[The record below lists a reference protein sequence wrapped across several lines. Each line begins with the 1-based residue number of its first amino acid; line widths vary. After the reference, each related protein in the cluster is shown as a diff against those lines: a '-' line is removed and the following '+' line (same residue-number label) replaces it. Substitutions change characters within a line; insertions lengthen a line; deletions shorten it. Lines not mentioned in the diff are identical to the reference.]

1 VDVYYFDTS
10 VTVKYYLP
18 EVGSSWIIDL
28 VDEVDNG
35 AGLNTIVFSK
45 IAVVEG
51 AAAIAKRQRMGQIT
65 DAQQKRL
72 VGLFL
77 KDCADRFQAWDVD
90 DEVVE
95 LATDLTQR
103 HPLRGYDAVHLAT
116 ALTLNRALIG
126 NSLPP
131 LIFVAADDVLC
142 KAAEKEKLT
151 VENPNQH

>member
-10 VTVKYYLP
+10 AAVKYYLP
-18 EVGSSWIIDL
+18 EAGSSWIIDL
-28 VDEVDNG
+28 VDEVDNKTWRN
-35 AGLNTIVFSK
+35 AIVFSK

-51 AAAIAKRQRMGQIT
+51 AAAIAKWQRMGQIT
-65 DAQQKRL
+65 VAQKKRL

-77 KDCADRFQAWDVD
+77 KDCADRFQSWDVD

-103 HPLRGYDAVHLAT
+103 HPLRGYDAMHLAT
-116 ALTLNRALIG
+116 ALILNRVLVK
-126 NSLPP
+126 NMLPP
-131 LIFVAADDVLC
+131 LTFVAADDVLC
-142 KAAEKEKLT
+142 EAAKKEKLL

>member
-1 VDVYYFDTS
+1 MDVYYFDTS
-10 VTVKYYLP
+10 ATVKYYLP
-18 EVGSSWIIDL
+18 ELGSSWIIDL
-28 VDEVDNG
+28 VDEVDDVSWRN
-35 AGLNTIVFSK
+35 AIVFSK

-72 VGLFL
+72 MGIFL
-77 KDCADRFQAWDVD
+77 KDCADRFQSWDVD

-103 HPLRGYDAVHLAT
+103 HPLRGYDAMHLAT
-116 ALTLNRALIG
+116 ALILNRVLVK
-126 NSLPP
+126 NMLPSLT
-131 LIFVAADDVLC
+131 FVAADNMLC

>member
-1 VDVYYFDTS
+1 MAVYYLDTS
-10 VTVKYYLP
+10 ATVKYYLP
-18 EVGSSWIIDL
+18 ELGSSWIIDL
-28 VDEVDNG
+28 IDEVDNE
-35 AGLNTIVFSK
+35 AWRNAIVFSK
-45 IAVVEG
+45 VAVVEG

-77 KDCADRFQAWDVD
+77 KDCADRFQSWDVD

-95 LATDLTQR
+95 LATDPQR
-103 HPLRGYDAVHLAT
+103 YPLRGYDAVHLAT
-116 ALTLNRALIG
+116 ALILNRALVE
-126 NSLPP
+126 NALPP
-131 LIFVAADDVLC
+131 LTFVAADNMLC

>member
-1 VDVYYFDTS
+1 VSVYYIDTS
-10 VTVKYYLP
+10 ATVKYYLP
-18 EVGSSWIIDL
+18 EIGSSWIIDL
-28 VDEVDNG
+28 FDTADNG
-35 AGLNTIVFSK
+35 TWRNAVVFSK
-45 IAVVEG
+45 IAIVEG
-51 AAAIAKRQRMGQIT
+51 AAAIAKRHRMGQIT
-65 DAQQKRL
+65 AAQQQRL

-77 KDCADRFQAWDVD
+77 KDCADRFLSWDVD

-116 ALTLNRALIG
+116 ALVLNRALVEDE
-126 NSLPP
+126 LPF

>member
-1 VDVYYFDTS
+1 MVYYFDTS
-10 VTVKYYLP
+10 ATVKYYLP
-18 EVGSSWIIDL
+18 EIGSPWIIGL
-28 VDEVDNG
+28 VDEVDDG
-35 AGLNTIVFSK
+35 AWRNAVVFSK
-45 IAVVEG
+45 IAIVEG

-72 VGLFL
+72 MGLFL
-77 KDCADRFQAWDVD
+77 KDCVDRFQSWDVD

-103 HPLRGYDAVHLAT
+103 YPLRGYDAVHLAT
-116 ALTLNRALIG
+116 ALALNRALVEDELT
-126 NSLPP
+126 SLA
-131 LIFVAADDVLC
+131 FVAADDVLC

>member
-1 VDVYYFDTS
+1 MAVYYLDTS
-10 VTVKYYLP
+10 ATVKYYLP

-35 AGLNTIVFSK
+35 AWRNAIVFSK

-65 DAQQKRL
+65 DAQQRGL

-77 KDCADRFQAWDVD
+77 KDCADRFQSWDVD